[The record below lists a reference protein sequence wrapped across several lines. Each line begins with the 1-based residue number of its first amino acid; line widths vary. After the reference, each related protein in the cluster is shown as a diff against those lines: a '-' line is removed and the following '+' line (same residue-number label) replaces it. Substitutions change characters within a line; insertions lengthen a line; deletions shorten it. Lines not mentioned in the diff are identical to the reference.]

1 MKFVKISEINDFIN
15 TVDECKGEVWLES
28 PRGDKYVL
36 KSLFSRC
43 LALGLL
49 LDQHGDELEL
59 FCQFAE
65 DEQLFYKYFDE
76 HSGVI

>member
-1 MKFVKISEINDFIN
+1 MKFVKVSEWNDFIS

-28 PRGDKYVL
+28 PYGDKYVL

-43 LALGLL
+43 IALGHL

-65 DEQLFYKYFDE
+65 DEPLFYKYFDE
-76 HSGVI
+76 HPGVV

>member
-1 MKFVKISEINDFIN
+1 MKVVKVSEWNDFIH

-43 LALGLL
+43 LALGKL
-49 LDQHGDELEL
+49 LDEHGDELEL
-59 FCQFAE
+59 FCQFKE
-65 DEQLFYKYFDE
+65 DENRFLKYFHE
-76 HSGVI
+76 HPDVI